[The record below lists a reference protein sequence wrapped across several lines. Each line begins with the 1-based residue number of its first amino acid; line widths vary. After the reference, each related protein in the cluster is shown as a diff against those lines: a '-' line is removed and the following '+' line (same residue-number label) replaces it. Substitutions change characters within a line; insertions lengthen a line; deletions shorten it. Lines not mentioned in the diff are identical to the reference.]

1 MTGSLPLVTG
11 PELTELLPMKAAI
24 DALESVFASS
34 DKPEAPLRSRIEAG
48 SGDLFLMPAVGEQGT
63 GVKLVTVAP
72 ANPGRGLPLIHALYA
87 LFAPETLEPL
97 ALFDGSAL
105 TAVRTAAVSGL
116 ATRYLSRPDP
126 STLVIFGAGVQAW
139 AHLVAMHTE
148 RAIERTWVVSRTEDR
163 ARDLIARAAES
174 GMAAELGEPEVV
186 AGADVICTCTT
197 SDQPLFAGTLL
208 ETGVHVNAIGA
219 YRPTDRELDTET
231 MRRAKIVVETR
242 QAALAEAGDLLI
254 PIREGAITEA
264 DVVADLG
271 EVVSGKQ
278 VRTGPEDITVFKS
291 VGVAFEDLAVARAAY
306 ERMEQ

>member
-1 MTGSLPLVTG
+1 
-11 PELTELLPMKAAI
+11 MKAAI

-34 DKPEAPLRSRIEAG
+34 DKPEAPLRSRIETG

-126 STLVIFGAGVQAW
+126 SILVIFGAGVQAW

-148 RAIERTWVVSRTEDR
+148 RPIERTWVVSRTEDR
-163 ARDLIARAAES
+163 ARELIARAAET
-174 GMAAELGEPEVV
+174 GITAELGEPGVV

-197 SDQPLFAGTLL
+197 SAVPLFAGTLL
-208 ETGVHVNAIGA
+208 EAGVHVNAIGA

-231 MRRAKIVVETR
+231 MRRARIVVETR

-254 PIREGAITEA
+254 PIGEGAITEA
-264 DVVADLG
+264 DVAADLG

-306 ERMEQ
+306 ERMER